1 MLYEYINMINR
12 TTKEG
17 IQAIYIT
24 VRKRKKLHVITNDLN
39 MIHRITNNATQY
51 ETQYMTGYE
60 YKKRIVEANNK
71 GYEVS

>member
-1 MLYEYINMINR
+1 MIYEYINMINR

-39 MIHRITNNATQY
+39 MVHRITNKATQY
-51 ETQYMTGYE
+51 ETQYITGYE
-60 YKKRIVEANNK
+60 YKKRITEARKK